1 LAGSSAGV
9 SDRTASRQQRDREA
23 NEQRGAPPGGQ
34 PTMGKI
40 IGIDLG
46 TTNSVVAV
54 MEGKEPKVIV
64 NEEGDRITP
73 SVVAIDEQGEILVG
87 QIAKRQAITNPE
99 GTIFSAK
106 RFIGRRFDEIKGDDL
121 KRIPFKVSR
130 RANGDVA
137 LTARS
142 KEMSPAEVSAH
153 VLRKLK
159 RAAENY
165 LGEEVKEAVITVP
178 AYFNDSQRQATKDA
192 GRIAGLD
199 VKRIVNEPTAAALA
213 YGLDKKGDEVIAVYD
228 FGGGTFDISI
238 LEVSDNVVQVISTNG
253 DTQLGGDDVDNRV
266 IDYLVAEFK
275 KDQGIDVSNDKMVMQ
290 RLKDAAEKA
299 KIELS
304 SKLETTI
311 NLPFLTADA
320 SGPKH
325 MNIRLTR
332 AKFEQMIDEL
342 VQRTLEPCKK
352 ALADASKTAADIHE
366 VVLVGGSTRIPVVQE
381 AVKKFFGK
389 EPHKGVNPDEVV
401 AIGAAVQAGVL
412 SGDVKDMV
420 LLDVTPLSLGV
431 ETLGGVMTTLIER
444 NTTIPTRR
452 EEVFSTAEDNQNK
465 VEIHVLQGERAEARL
480 NRTLG
485 RFHLEGIMPAPRGV
499 PKVKVIFD
507 IDANGILSVTAR
519 DEATS
524 KDQKITITANSGLS
538 ETEIQ
543 KMVEEAKKHEE
554 EDKAR
559 REEVEVRNRAD
570 QLCYQ
575 VEKTLD
581 ETKDKLQPEK
591 VGAIR
596 EQIAKLRGSIE
607 KQDKD
612 AIKSGTEALEKL
624 MHEIAQ
630 AAYQSA
636 GAPPAGGA
644 PGGDGGAAPGAKP
657 AGEPGKKKQDDVI
670 DAEYEEGGN

>member
-1 LAGSSAGV
+1 
-9 SDRTASRQQRDREA
+9 
-23 NEQRGAPPGGQ
+23 
-34 PTMGKI
+34 MGKI

-46 TTNSVVAV
+46 TTNSVVAI

-73 SVVAIDEQGEILVG
+73 SVVAWDEQGEILVG

-106 RFIGRRFDEIKGDDL
+106 RFIGRRFDELNANDL
-121 KRIPFKVSR
+121 KRVPFKVVR
-130 RANGDVA
+130 RSNGDCGLVA
-137 LTARS
+137 RG
-142 KEMSPAEVSAH
+142 KEMAPPEVSAH

-165 LGEEVKEAVITVP
+165 LGEEVTEAVITVP

-192 GRIAGLD
+192 GKIAGLE

-213 YGLDKKGDEVIAVYD
+213 YGLDKKGDEIIAVYD

-266 IDYLVAEFK
+266 IDHLVAEFK

-304 SKLETTI
+304 SKLETTV

-325 MNIRLTR
+325 MNIRLSR
-332 AKFEQMIDEL
+332 AKFEQLIDDL
-342 VQRTLEPCKK
+342 IQRTLEPSKK
-352 ALADASKTAADIHE
+352 ALADANKSPADIHE
-366 VVLVGGSTRIPVVQE
+366 VVLVGGSTRIPAVQE
-381 AVKKFFGK
+381 AVKKFFNK

-412 SGDVKDMV
+412 SGEVKDMV

-485 RFHLEGIMPAPRGV
+485 RFHLEGIMAAPRGV
-499 PKVKVIFD
+499 PKIKVTFD

-519 DEATS
+519 DEATG

-538 ETEIQ
+538 DNEIE
-543 KMVEEAKKHEE
+543 KMVEEAKQHEA
-554 EDKAR
+554 EDKSR
-559 REEVEVRNRAD
+559 REEVEQRNRAD

-581 ETKDKLQPEK
+581 ETKDKLPAEK
-591 VGAIR
+591 TAAIR
-596 EQIAKLRGSIE
+596 EQISQLRSAID
-607 KQDKD
+607 KQDAA

-630 AAYQSA
+630 AAYQAA
-636 GAPPAGGA
+636 GTPPGGA
-644 PGGDGGAAPGAKP
+644 PGG
-657 AGEPGKKKQDDVI
+657 EPGQPGGGGKAGPKPGDKKQDDVI
-670 DAEYEEGGN
+670 DAEYEEGGS

>member
-1 LAGSSAGV
+1 
-9 SDRTASRQQRDREA
+9 
-23 NEQRGAPPGGQ
+23 
-34 PTMGKI
+34 
-40 IGIDLG
+40 
-46 TTNSVVAV
+46 

-73 SVVAIDEQGEILVG
+73 SVVAWDEQGEILVG

-99 GTIFSAK
+99 GTIFSSK
-106 RFIGRRFDEIKGDDL
+106 RFIGRRYDELTDNDK
-121 KRIPFKVSR
+121 KRVPFTIVR
-130 RANGDVA
+130 RSNGDVG
-137 LTARS
+137 LTARG
-142 KEMSPAEVSAH
+142 KEMAPPEVSAH

-165 LGEEVKEAVITVP
+165 LGEEVTEAVITVP

-192 GRIAGLD
+192 GKIAGLE

-325 MNIRLTR
+325 LNIRLSR
-332 AKFEQMIDEL
+332 AKFEALIDDL

-352 ALADASKTAADIHE
+352 ALSDAGKNPSEIHE

-401 AIGAAVQAGVL
+401 AIGAGVQAGVL
-412 SGDVKDMV
+412 SGEVKDMV

-452 EEVFSTAEDNQNK
+452 EEVFSTAEDNQGK

-485 RFHLEGIMPAPRGV
+485 RFHLEGIMAAPRGV
-499 PKVKVIFD
+499 PKIKVTFD

-519 DEATS
+519 DEATG

-538 ETEIQ
+538 DNEIE
-543 KMVEEAKKHEE
+543 KMVEEAKKHEA
-554 EDKAR
+554 EDKSR
-559 REEVEVRNRAD
+559 REEVETRNRAD

-581 ETKDKLQPEK
+581 ETKDKLPAEK
-591 VGAIR
+591 TTAIR
-596 EQIAKLRGSIE
+596 DQVAKVRSAID
-607 KQDKD
+607 KQDAA
-612 AIKSGTEALEKL
+612 AIKSGTEELEKL

-630 AAYQSA
+630 AAYAQA
-636 GAPPAGGA
+636 GQQPGA
-644 PGGDGGAAPGAKP
+644 PGAGGPAAGGGAAPGAAPGGAGKDKKP
-657 AGEPGKKKQDDVI
+657 QDDVI
-670 DAEYEEGGN
+670 DAEYEEGN

>member
-1 LAGSSAGV
+1 
-9 SDRTASRQQRDREA
+9 
-23 NEQRGAPPGGQ
+23 
-34 PTMGKI
+34 MGKI

-46 TTNSVVAV
+46 TTNSVVAI

-73 SVVAIDEQGEILVG
+73 SVVAVDEQGEILVG

-99 GTIFSAK
+99 GTVFSAK
-106 RFIGRRFDEIKGDDL
+106 RFIGRRFDELPQADL
-121 KRIPFKVSR
+121 KRVPFKVSR
-130 RANGDVA
+130 RQNGDIAVV
-137 LTARS
+137 ARS
-142 KEMSPAEVSAH
+142 KEMSPQEVSAH

-165 LGEEVKEAVITVP
+165 LGETVTEAVITVP

-228 FGGGTFDISI
+228 FGGGTFDISV

-253 DTQLGGDDVDNRV
+253 DTQLGGDDVDNRL

-275 KDQGIDVSNDKMVMQ
+275 KDQGLDVSNDKMVMQ

-325 MNIRLTR
+325 MNIRITR
-332 AKFEQMIDEL
+332 AKFESMIEDL
-342 VQRTLEPCKK
+342 VQRTLEPTKK
-352 ALADASKTAADIHE
+352 ALADAGKSASDIHE
-366 VVLVGGSTRIPVVQE
+366 VVLVGGSTRIPMVQE

-485 RFHLEGIMPAPRGV
+485 RFHLEGILPAPRGV
-499 PKVKVIFD
+499 PKIKVTFD

-519 DEATS
+519 DEATG

-543 KMVEEAKKHEE
+543 KMVEEAKKHEA
-554 EDKAR
+554 EDKER
-559 REEVEVRNRAD
+559 RDEVEQRNRAD

-581 ETKDKLQPEK
+581 ESKDKLPPEK
-591 VGAIR
+591 VSAIR
-596 EQIAKLRGSIE
+596 DQITSLRSAIE
-607 KQDKD
+607 KQDAE
-612 AIKSGTEALEKL
+612 AIKSGTESLEKL

-630 AAYQSA
+630 AAYQAA
-636 GAPPAGGA
+636 GGGPGAAGGPGA
-644 PGGDGGAAPGAKP
+644 PGGPAAGGG
-657 AGEPGKKKQDDVI
+657 GEQKDSGKKKQDDVI
-670 DAEYEEGGN
+670 DAEYEEGN